1 MAKEERPLYN
11 KFQGKHGRTPGVY
24 LDEVERRQLE
34 DYRATI
40 EGRDPDYEHLDIG
53 YSPIVPLEMV
63 PDNRLNSNPS
73 ANLDPQEVAPVVTI
87 EQEVFDEPNVV
98 VRDNVNYVD
107 QLSTVNGARAAG
119 APAGAPAGMY
129 DDGGKGG
136 PSFLADLG
144 SNQGDKEAEQK
155 QKEREKVAAE
165 AAKSTTTKGTD
176 LSAND
181 SPTMA
186 PENRPRDR
194 GKATKK
200 TAAKKSTAKKTT
212 ARKSTAKKTT
222 AKRSR

>member
-1 MAKEERPLYN
+1 MAKEERALYN
-11 KFQGKHGRTPGVY
+11 KFQGQHGRTPGVY

-53 YSPIVPLEMV
+53 YSPLVPKEMV

-73 ANLDPQEVAPVVTI
+73 ANLDPQEVAPVVVI
-87 EQEVFDEPNVV
+87 ENEVFDEPNVV
-98 VRDNVNYVD
+98 VREGANYVD
-107 QLSTVNGARAAG
+107 QLNTVNVSRAAG

-144 SNQGDKEAEQK
+144 SNQGDKEAEK
-155 QKEREKVAAE
+155 AQKERAELGRKAAE
-165 AAKSTTTKGTD
+165 AVTVKGQEN
-176 LSAND
+176 SASD

-194 GKATKK
+194 GTKK
-200 TAAKKSTAKKTT
+200 TAASKRTSAKKT
-212 ARKSTAKKTT
+212 TAKKTT
-222 AKRSR
+222 AKRTTAKRSR